1 MLIGATLGRYFAM
14 RFVRTILGVF
24 LTVFTL
30 IYTLDFVEL
39 LRRAGDAEGAST
51 GLMAQLSLYRTPA
64 VAEGVLPFAILF
76 GSMAALLQLSRKL
89 ELVVARAAG
98 ISAWQFLQPGVF
110 VALAIGAFT
119 VGVYNPI
126 SALMKQRST
135 EIEAKIFARS
145 TKANSGKDLW
155 IRQRSLDGQ
164 AILRAETA
172 IEGTTTLAGVSV
184 FTFDEE
190 GRFVSQIE
198 AARAMGF
205 PPGAIM
211 RRVMIPVMLV
221 SALPALVNFSII
233 LTKETVILSMIT
245 VPEIMFE
252 TQTMMAE
259 TFAFAEAT
267 LVAPGEWD
275 IRGRLRGQAGTDAMM
290 PAVWPAG
297 SVVVL
302 IDGRDVREVTQGSLR
317 SAVALVPQDVALFN
331 DSIGNNIAY
340 ARPGADPAAV
350 EAAAREVGFL
360 GFGFYPRSGFIHVDL
375 GPARQWGERFPVR
388 ATAFAAETPPAREVL
403 ADSRTMK
410 GGGAAGVATLGAAG
424 VEVARD
430 VLAET
435 QTAILPLVS
444 YLETLRWVFI
454 AVALVG
460 IVVTIYA
467 RLDDWKR
474 GRR

>member
-30 IYTLDFVEL
+30 VYTLDFVEL

-164 AILRAETA
+164 AIIRADTA
-172 IEGTTTLAGVSV
+172 VEGTTTLAGVSV
-184 FTFDEE
+184 FAFDEA
-190 GRFVSQIE
+190 GIFTAQIE
-198 AARAMGF
+198 AAKASLHDGYWELSQ
-205 PPGAIM
+205 A
-211 RRVMIPVMLV
+211 RVMAKGQP
-221 SALPALVNFSII
+221 
-233 LTKETVILSMIT
+233 
-245 VPEIMFE
+245 
-252 TQTMMAE
+252 AE
-259 TFAFAEAT
+259 TFDTYLIAST
-267 LVAPGEWD
+267 LVPSQVRQRFTPPESVPFWQLPETISRSERAGLD
-275 IRGRLRGQAGTDAMM
+275 ATRYRLQYDVLLARPVLFLAMVLVAASVSLRFFRFGGVGKLVLSGVAAGFVLYVARQVLEGLGASGIVT
-290 PAVWPAG
+290 PAVAAWFPA
-297 SVVVL
+297 VV
-302 IDGRDVREVTQGSLR
+302 GSL
-317 SAVALVPQDVALFN
+317 
-331 DSIGNNIAY
+331 
-340 ARPGADPAAV
+340 
-350 EAAAREVGFL
+350 L
-360 GFGFYPRSGFIHVDL
+360 G
-375 GPARQWGERFPVR
+375 
-388 ATAFAAETPPAREVL
+388 
-403 ADSRTMK
+403 
-410 GGGAAGVATLGAAG
+410 TL
-424 VEVARD
+424 
-430 VLAET
+430 
-435 QTAILPLVS
+435 
-444 YLETLRWVFI
+444 TL
-454 AVALVG
+454 LYQEDG
-460 IVVTIYA
+460 
-467 RLDDWKR
+467 
-474 GRR
+474 